1 MLLPRLLER
10 AQRCHTADRNG
21 FHPWFVGEHRVG
33 FVHGSREPLLAA
45 NGAPFLRERG
55 RWQLVGGDF
64 ADRSAALACF
74 ADELAHSGL
83 ARTPLGEL
91 YPVEA
96 PTAPAPLLQI
106 DRAFVTWFGVR
117 ARGVHL
123 NGLVR
128 TPAGLQLWVA
138 RRARDKRT
146 FPGHLDNLV
155 AGGQPIGLS
164 PEQTLQKEC
173 HEEAGLPAT
182 LAAAARQA
190 GVLHYTQQD
199 GTLWKPDTL
208 VCFDLDLPADVTP
221 RPVDGEVEAFELWSV
236 AQVVDSL
243 AGEALWKPNCALVVL
258 DCLLRHGALDDRLA
272 GSERWALWHAVHGTS
287 PR

>member
-10 AQRCHTADRNG
+10 ARLCHTADPNG
-21 FHPWFVGEHRVG
+21 FRPWFVGEHRVG
-33 FVHGSREPLLAA
+33 FVHGSRESLLAA
-45 NGAPFLRERG
+45 AGAPFVRTQG
-55 RWQLVGGDF
+55 HWQLVGRDF
-64 ADRSAALACF
+64 AERSAALARF
-74 ADELAHSGL
+74 ANELAL
-83 ARTPLGEL
+83 AGHARSPLGEL
-91 YPVEA
+91 YPVES
-96 PTAPAPLLQI
+96 PTAPAPLLTI

-128 TPAGLQLWVA
+128 TSAGLQLWVA

-155 AGGQPIGLS
+155 AGGQPFGLS
-164 PEQTLQKEC
+164 PEQTLTKEC
-173 HEEAGLPAT
+173 HEEAGLPPA
-182 LAAAARQA
+182 LAAAARQVA
-190 GVLHYTQQD
+190 VLHYTQQD

-208 VCFDLDLPADVTP
+208 VCFDLELPLDVTP

-243 AGEALWKPNCALVVL
+243 AGDALWKPNCVLVVL
-258 DCLLRHGALDDRLA
+258 DCLLRHGALDDRLT
-272 GSERWALWHAVHGTS
+272 GSERLLLWHAVHGTS
-287 PR
+287 AG

>member
-10 AQRCHTADRNG
+10 AKLCHTADPSG
-21 FHPWFVGEHRVG
+21 FLPWFVDGHRVG

-45 NGAPFLRERG
+45 PGAPFVRAQG
-55 RWQLVGGDF
+55 HWQLVGGDF
-64 ADRSAALACF
+64 GGRSAALARF
-74 ADELAHSGL
+74 ATELAQGGHV
-83 ARTPLGEL
+83 RTPLGEL

-128 TPAGLQLWVA
+128 TSAGLQLWVA

-164 PEQTLQKEC
+164 PEQTLVKEC
-173 HEEAGLPAT
+173 HEEAGLPPA
-182 LAAAARQA
+182 LAAEARPVA
-190 GVLHYTQQD
+190 VLHYTQQD
-199 GTLWKPDTL
+199 GMLWKPDTL
-208 VCFDLDLPADVTP
+208 VCFDLEVPDDVTP

-236 AQVVDSL
+236 SQVVESL
-243 AGEALWKPNCALVVL
+243 AGGDLWKPNCVLVVL
-258 DCLLRHGALDDRLA
+258 DCLLRHGALDDRLTGA
-272 GSERWALWHAVHGTS
+272 ERVAIWHAVHGTS
-287 PR
+287 AG

>member
-10 AQRCHTADRNG
+10 AKLCHTADPNG
-21 FHPWFVGEHRVG
+21 FLPWFVGEHKVG
-33 FVHGSREPLLAA
+33 FVHGSREPLLATA
-45 NGAPFLRERG
+45 GAPFVRTRG
-55 RWQLVGGDF
+55 HWQLVG
-64 ADRSAALACF
+64 ADLEGRSAALARF
-74 ADELAHSGL
+74 ANELAQAGM
-83 ARTPLGEL
+83 ARTALGEL

-96 PTAPAPLLQI
+96 PTAPAPLLAI

-128 TPAGLQLWVA
+128 TPAGLRLWVA
-138 RRARDKRT
+138 HRARDKRT

-155 AGGQPIGLS
+155 AGGQPFGLS
-164 PEQTLQKEC
+164 PEQTLAKEC
-173 HEEAGLPAT
+173 HEEAGLPAS
-182 LAAAARQA
+182 LAAAARQVA
-190 GVLHYTQQD
+190 VLHYTQQD

-243 AGEALWKPNCALVVL
+243 AGDALWKPNCVLVVL
-258 DCLLRHGALDDRLA
+258 DCLLRHGALDDRLT
-272 GSERWALWHAVHGTS
+272 GRERLLLWHAVRGTS
-287 PR
+287 AG